1 MSPADVVAAGGF
13 FAIVVAGLV
22 VRELRRIGRL
32 RPAHRIRFRVRAVD
46 TQRPS
51 AARRQG
57 ASSSDLLFRL
67 ESRDRGKFRAWLD
80 ARRERL
86 LAVSGP
92 GGVRAIVVTC
102 IVAFVVASV
111 ATLVSPL
118 PAWLCV
124 LIDALVPLMTA
135 RFVYKMLVAR
145 FKRRFLTVFPDTLD
159 LIIRAVR
166 AGIPVSQAIGTAGI
180 ESEEPVRTTF
190 RTMGDGLRL
199 GAELKDVLEQA
210 SERLQLAD
218 FSFFA
223 VCLILQRETGGNL
236 GETLENLSG
245 IIRMRRD
252 IRMKTRALTAEGR
265 ISSNIIAA
273 VPFAVAAFLY
283 LVNRPYINLLFHTR
297 AGHKILMLAA
307 VLLTIGLTAIRKI
320 ANLDTSR

>member
-13 FAIVVAGLV
+13 FAIVVAGLIA
-22 VRELRRIGRL
+22 RELRRIGRL
-32 RPAHRIRFRVRAVD
+32 RPAERIRDRVRAVD
-46 TQRPS
+46 GQRPS
-51 AARRQG
+51 AARQKG
-57 ASSSDLLFRL
+57 AAPDQLYSL
-67 ESRDRGKFRAWLD
+67 EQRDRGAVRAWLD

-92 GGVRAIVVTC
+92 GGIRAIVAASA
-102 IVAFVVASV
+102 IAFVVATIV
-111 ATLVSPL
+111 TLVSPL

-124 LIDALVPLMTA
+124 PIDALVPLLTA

-145 FKRRFLTVFPDTLD
+145 FRRRFLTVFPDTLD

-166 AGIPVSQAIGTAGI
+166 AGIPVVQAIGTAGV

-190 RTMGDGLRL
+190 RTMGDALRL

-273 VPFAVAAFLY
+273 VPFAVAGFLY

-297 AGHKILMLAA
+297 AGHKILILAA
-307 VLLTIGLTAIRKI
+307 ILLTIGLTAIRKI